1 MVRDLNF
8 LGGAMRAMSENEILL
23 AVLSGIAL
31 LMAVMAVVLVATS

>member
-1 MVRDLNF
+1 
-8 LGGAMRAMSENEILL
+8 MSEKEILL

>member
-1 MVRDLNF
+1 MC
-8 LGGAMRAMSENEILL
+8 AMSEKEILL

>member
-1 MVRDLNF
+1 MNQKEL
-8 LGGAMRAMSENEILL
+8 LL

>member
-1 MVRDLNF
+1 
-8 LGGAMRAMSENEILL
+8 MRSMSEKEILL